1 MIFDFNTQSLGN
13 SQYAKFYIQ
22 IVYETLLQLTL
33 HKIMQQH
40 MKY

>member
-1 MIFDFNTQSLGN
+1 MIFDFNKQSLGN
-13 SQYAKFYIQ
+13 SQYAKLYIP